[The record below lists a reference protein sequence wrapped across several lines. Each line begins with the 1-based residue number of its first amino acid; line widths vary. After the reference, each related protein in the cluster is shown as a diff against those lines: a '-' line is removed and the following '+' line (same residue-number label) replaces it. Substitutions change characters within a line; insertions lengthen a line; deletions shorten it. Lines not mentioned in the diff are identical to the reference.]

1 VTLCQR
7 FFVKIF
13 RSLCLIAI
21 TALPLGIIALQ
32 AKPQRLPTL
41 CNPLDLAYRFELQP
55 PSNRSAADPTAIY
68 FHGQY
73 WIFASKIGGYLRSPD
88 FLHWTLV
95 EPTGLDLESWAPTV
109 EVINGRLC
117 FATQN
122 SGIYTTENPEQGNWT
137 LISKN
142 LDVGHD
148 EDLFLDDDG
157 RLYLYTGSARSPI
170 LGEELDVKHDFQPIG
185 TLAKLLPSDAAHRG
199 WEVRPPPKASP
210 SGDLAE
216 AVKKNAPYIEG
227 AWMNKVEGRYY
238 LQYAAPDTKLN
249 TYGDGVFVSDHPL
262 GPFTYQTYSPFSF
275 KPTGFA
281 RGAGHGS
288 TFKDA
293 KGNYWHI
300 ASVVI
305 CKRHKWERRLGVYP
319 ARFFPD
325 GQLACNTYLG
335 DYPQYPPGVADDPF
349 TSNSPGWMLLSL
361 NKPVTAS
368 SELPNHPARLA
379 VDENLQEWWSAA
391 TGDAQEWIKVD
402 LGSACRIEAVQLN
415 FADEGSTQL
424 GRLQNDAYRYLVE
437 VSDDGNRWTTLLD
450 RKDNT
455 RDAPHDYTQLDVPV
469 MGRYV
474 RVTNLHTPAGARFSM
489 SGLRIFGNALG
500 SAPPEVKGAAAVLNS
515 ADNRSAHISWQA
527 SPGAEFYIVRYGIKP
542 DRLFSNYQVYDATS
556 LDMNALNTGV
566 PYFFTVD
573 AVNAS
578 GATPGPA
585 PIPITTA
592 RLVLGPKETP

>member
-1 VTLCQR
+1 MC
-7 FFVKIF
+7 VKIF
-13 RSLCLIAI
+13 RLLCLGAIA
-21 TALPLGIIALQ
+21 ALPLGVTALRAQ
-32 AKPQRLPTL
+32 PPRPPTL
-41 CNPLDLAYRFELQP
+41 CNPLDLAYRFELEQP
-55 PSNRSAADPTAIY
+55 SRRSAADPTAIY

-73 WIFASKIGGYLRSPD
+73 WIFASRVGGYWHSPD
-88 FLHWTLV
+88 FLHWSLV
-95 EPTGLDLESWAPTV
+95 EPTGLDLEAWAPTV
-109 EVINGRLC
+109 EVIKDHLY
-117 FATQN
+117 FATEN
-122 SGIYTTENPEQGNWT
+122 SGIYKTDDAAVGNWT
-137 LISKN
+137 LVSKG

-170 LGEELDVKHDFQPIG
+170 RGEELDVQHDFSPIG
-185 TLAKLLPSDAAHRG
+185 SLAKLIASDAPHRG
-199 WEVRPPPKASP
+199 WEVRNVPASTVP
-210 SGDLAE
+210 ATPTAPAPADSAT
-216 AVKKNAPYIEG
+216 AAKKNAPYIEG
-227 AWMNKVEGRYY
+227 AWMNKVGGRYY
-238 LQYAAPDTKLN
+238 LQYAAPDTKMD

-262 GPFTYQTYSPFSF
+262 GPFTYQPYSPFSF

-305 CKRHKWERRLGVYP
+305 SRRHRFERRLGVYP

-361 NKPVTAS
+361 NKPVTVS
-368 SELPNHPARLA
+368 SELPDHPARLA
-379 VDENLQEWWSAA
+379 VDENLHDWWSAA
-391 TGDAQEWIKVD
+391 TGNPQEWIKID
-402 LGSACRIEAVQLN
+402 LGSVCRIDALQLN

-437 VSDDGNRWTTLLD
+437 VSDDGNRWKTLLD

-455 RDAPHDYTQLDVPV
+455 RDSPHDYTQLDVPV
-469 MGRYV
+469 KGRYV

-500 SAPPEVKGAAAVLNS
+500 SAPQAVKGVTAALNP
-515 ADNRSAHISWQA
+515 ADGRSAHVCWQA

-542 DRLFSNYQVYDATS
+542 DRLYSNYQVYDATS
-556 LDMNALNTGV
+556 LDINALNVGV

-578 GATPGPA
+578 GVTPGPL
-585 PIPITTA
+585 PIPTA
-592 RLVLGPKETP
+592 NKE